1 MLDKVS
7 VIALTRESCLLMNSF
22 WSRAC
27 MRLRVKLVKKV
38 ITKIAIPDKN
48 DNPRYAKSTTKQ
60 ITITNGSL
68 RIIGA
73 CPVKNC
79 ILTASTYTKLTIWP
93 KANRLLVQGDT
104 FKLLL
109 KIMADMALVALLP
122 VMRA

>member
-1 MLDKVS
+1 
-7 VIALTRESCLLMNSF
+7 
-22 WSRAC
+22 